1 MGFPRNDHQLHR
13 SGAAWFLDK
22 LPRTAWESSTTMIS
36 TWTTTTTTATAT
48 ATTTT
53 TTTTTTTATTTT
65 TTATARTTTTAT
77 ATATTTTTTTTT
89 TTNNN
94 NNNNN
99 NIHWSWILMS
109 IWCLTFFFV
118 PFKLFSKKT
127 LQEAA
132 ELLEVLAGG
141 FYAWRVEVFVG
152 QGNEPVVDSLLLKGF
167 KKCV

>member
-48 ATTTT
+48 
-53 TTTTTTTATTTT
+53 TTTTTTATTTT
-65 TTATARTTTTAT
+65 TTTATATARTTTTAT

-89 TTNNN
+89 TF
-94 NNNNN
+94 
-99 NIHWSWILMS
+99 IGHEF
-109 IWCLTFFFV
+109 WCLYGASRFFFV

-132 ELLEVLAGG
+132 ELMEVLAGG

-152 QGNEPVVDSLLLKGF
+152 QGNDPVVDSLLLKGF